1 VGDGKQKSRTVPQK
15 NRSEKG
21 DRQMKGQL
29 KFDISISEADK
40 IKRLLERHSELCKAL
55 DANLTELLNARLDAE
70 ISMNSRISD
79 DKE

>member
-1 VGDGKQKSRTVPQK
+1 
-15 NRSEKG
+15 
-21 DRQMKGQL
+21 MKGQL